1 MSFITSTSS
10 TKTTNPSTEKVSAA
24 LKSLSTSI
32 SEMNTAND
40 ALMNNTDEDMKE
52 PLRQSA
58 ENATNAYLTEL
69 RLAKRLFGHGRR
81 TRRHR
86 RKQRKTLRRK

>member
-1 MSFITSTSS
+1 M
-10 TKTTNPSTEKVSAA
+10 KKLN
-24 LKSLSTSI
+24 TSI
-32 SEMNTAND
+32 AVMNSANG
-40 ALMNNTDEDMKE
+40 ALMKNTDEDMKE

-69 RLAKRLFGHGRR
+69 RLAKNLFGNGRR

-86 RKQRKTLRRK
+86 RKHRKTSRRK